1 MTMKVKPRQLSREQC
16 AALTGDTKRTH
27 VRVLVPSSK
36 KELPP
41 EGAEVPQT
49 AYWMSRLRDGDVL
62 RCDPIEQPP
71 TAETTPKARSKR
83 GSAPAK
89 PVQED

>member
-1 MTMKVKPRQLSREQC
+1 MKVKPRQISPAEC
-16 AALTGDTKRTH
+16 AALTGSTDRTH
-27 VRVLVPSSK
+27 VRVVVPSSK
-36 KELPP
+36 RELPP
-41 EGAEVPQT
+41 EGAEVPET

-71 TAETTPKARSKR
+71 TADPKTKARSKR
-83 GSAPAK
+83 GSATAK